1 MPTQWSPRDIH
12 KLLVVSTACCCLVI
26 LVGSI
31 CFGAVMGKIS
41 AELLGEVKGGTA
53 GTGLLG
59 LAVILYMV
67 IKAGLGGSDAS

>member
-1 MPTQWSPRDIH
+1 
-12 KLLVVSTACCCLVI
+12 LVI